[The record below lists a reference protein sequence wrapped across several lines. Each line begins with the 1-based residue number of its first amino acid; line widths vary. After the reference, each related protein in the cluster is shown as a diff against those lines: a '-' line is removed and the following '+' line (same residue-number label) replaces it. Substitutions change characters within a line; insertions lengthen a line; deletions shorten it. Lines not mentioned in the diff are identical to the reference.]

1 MLRTEKT
8 HSYTQEILCKKKL
21 TETSCF
27 FKKYKKNVC
36 FELIFF
42 YFYKL
47 LFKVKHIGNEAF
59 ICNFSSRLE
68 LLIMHK

>member
-27 FKKYKKNVC
+27 FKKYKKNVY

-42 YFYKL
+42 L
-47 LFKVKHIGNEAF
+47 LLQATF
-59 ICNFSSRLE
+59 
-68 LLIMHK
+68 